1 MRRYWLGDLDRQ
13 KSQITFDGEI
23 FHHICVVCR
32 QDVGSKFE
40 VLTSTGWAALVEV
53 IEVGKKSGVAKV
65 IEWREVPALPKPH
78 IHLALSVPKIA
89 TLEGVLEKSVEMGVH
104 SIHPFFSDFSFVKT
118 QSSLLKDKR
127 KRFEK
132 ILISATQ
139 QTGRADRLNL
149 TEAVHLDELLKTFK
163 TQEKTAGVFAYEGE
177 GGSLKAALQ
186 EVQGKIDHI
195 WIFVGSEGGFSHK
208 EVELFKSIN
217 LFPVSLGQQVLRVE
231 TACVTLLGIIK
242 YELGVI

>member
-1 MRRYWLGDLDRQ
+1 MRRYWLGDLDRHQ
-13 KSQITFDGEI
+13 TEIIFDGEI

-32 QDVGSKFE
+32 QEMGSKFE
-40 VLTSTGWAALVEV
+40 VLTASGWAALVEV
-53 IEVGKKSGVAKV
+53 IEVGKKSARARV
-65 IEWREVPALPKPH
+65 IEWREVPALPRPH
-78 IHLALSVPKIA
+78 IHLAISVPKIA
-89 TLEGVLEKSVEMGVH
+89 TLEGVLEKSVELGVH

-118 QSSLLKDKR
+118 QSSILKDKR

-139 QTGRADRLNL
+139 QTGRADRLAFA
-149 TEAVHLDELLKTFK
+149 EAVALDELLKTFK
-163 TQEKTAGVFAYEGE
+163 TQEKTSGVFAYEGE

-186 EVQGKIDHI
+186 EVHGKVDHL

-242 YELGVI
+242 YELGLI